1 LQSPLANTVLYD
13 ALGRATQTTQ
23 ADGRIDTVSYDGL
36 TMLARVDTQGKN
48 QSKTELRDA
57 LGRLV
62 QVTDTAGAVIGYGYD
77 ALGQLTQTTPP
88 AVAGLTV
95 APTTVGYDALGRK
108 VTMTDPD
115 KGTWTYTWNGL
126 GELVTQT
133 DAKGQRTCMAYDLL
147 GRLVTRV
154 DGYMG
159 TISGGPGQ
167 ASQSTNGCANPGA
180 GSESSTWTFDTASV
194 KGIGQLAAVSGP
206 GGYAESYTYNNRG
219 LLSKHERTVGGVTY
233 AIDHAY
239 DTLSRL
245 EVMTYPGPNNRLKVK
260 HVYNA
265 WGYPTELRDNT
276 SNALYRRIGELDQHG
291 NVVSEL
297 YGNGLATIRY
307 HNRRNGVLE
316 TIQTFDLLNTPS
328 AQNLAFAFD
337 ALGNLTSRSDYLK
350 GFHESF
356 GYDARNRLTA
366 TSADWGNGEVQTTA
380 LAYDVLGNITS
391 KTGVGNYQY
400 GSQCAGT
407 QGPHAVCRITP
418 GSVGTKDTTYA
429 YDANGNLE
437 SGDGRT
443 LTWSRFDKPTSIVT
457 AGASTTLGYG
467 PAREL
472 LTRSDT
478 SGGATTSTTYIGGL
492 YERVVLPGGTV
503 EERHYVAGSVLVT
516 VTGRTGGAPGTWR
529 TRYLHTDHLGS
540 VSSITDETGAEVAAF
555 SFDAWGKRRAP
566 TLTSLIAQ
574 IGSPWANMT
583 AWQKGNLT
591 LAASALGSAL
601 TSRGFTGHEQLDAV
615 GLVHMGGRVYD
626 AQIGRFLSADPFVQD
641 PTDLQGLNR
650 YSYVQN
656 NPLSYTDPSGY
667 FLKKLF
673 RKIGGAIGDAFRAIG
688 GAVKTALVRIG
699 RMLGAVPGLQAF
711 VGAAVCVGSGGSL
724 CAQVAWVMAGLNAAI
739 TLANGGTIGQ
749 ALMGMAV
756 AAVSYGV
763 PGAGELGITGFWAGG
778 VVGKFGDVIGSQV
791 AASIVM
797 GGTIAKAQG
806 GSFLRGAMS
815 AAIGAAAGYAGRYVG
830 KAINAS
836 ERLPDAL
843 QRNID
848 KIKSK
853 WSDFPQDVRFEFD
866 PRIMSVCV
874 NESGCGVLPWKTMVE
889 GSIEGDDWSLMLGE
903 FDNRSNTIIIYGS
916 YRDPRAYGDNGFW
929 RSQMSFERGETQS
942 RGSGRYSGRWI
953 KRSRVSCFMK
963 SDTQSA

>member
-1 LQSPLANTVLYD
+1 
-13 ALGRATQTTQ
+13 
-23 ADGRIDTVSYDGL
+23 
-36 TMLARVDTQGKN
+36 
-48 QSKTELRDA
+48 
-57 LGRLV
+57 
-62 QVTDTAGAVIGYGYD
+62 
-77 ALGQLTQTTPP
+77 
-88 AVAGLTV
+88 
-95 APTTVGYDALGRK
+95 
-108 VTMTDPD
+108 
-115 KGTWTYTWNGL
+115 
-126 GELVTQT
+126 
-133 DAKGQRTCMAYDLL
+133 MAYDLL
-147 GRLVTRV
+147 GRLVKRV
-154 DGYMG
+154 DGYTG

-167 ASQSTNGCANPGA
+167 TSQSTNGCANPGA
-180 GSESSTWTFDTASV
+180 GSESSTWVFDTASV

-219 LLSKHERTVGGVTY
+219 LLSTHERTVGGVTY

-245 EVMTYPGPNNRLKVK
+245 EVMTYPGPNNRLQVK

-265 WGYPTELRDNT
+265 YGYPTELRDNS

-566 TLTSLIAQ
+566 TLASLIAQ

-591 LAASALGSAL
+591 LAASVLGSAL
-601 TSRGFTGHEQLDAV
+601 TNRGFTAHEQLDAV

-673 RKIGGAIGDAFRAIG
+673 RKIGGAIENLAEQAWQNL
-688 GAVKTALVRIG
+688 KTAIKRQVRQFVAEL
-699 RMLGAVPGLQAF
+699 RELGVNALASMCGAYYALCY
-711 VGAAVCVGSGGSL
+711 VGI
-724 CAQVAWVMAGLNAAI
+724 QTAI
-739 TLANGGTIGQ
+739 NRANGGTWKDSLTDG
-749 ALMGMAV
+749 AV
-756 AAVSYGV
+756 AYVQRQSGASGSLPEGGNGGGSYGWMV
-763 PGAGELGITGFWAGG
+763 MRYDQDSKSVGADDT
-778 VVGKFGDVIGSQV
+778 
-791 AASIVM
+791 
-797 GGTIAKAQG
+797 
-806 GSFLRGAMS
+806 
-815 AAIGAAAGYAGRYVG
+815 AAAG
-830 KAINAS
+830 NAQS
-836 ERLPDAL
+836 WIG
-843 QRNID
+843 Q
-848 KIKSK
+848 
-853 WSDFPQDVRFEFD
+853 W
-866 PRIMSVCV
+866 
-874 NESGCGVLPWKTMVE
+874 
-889 GSIEGDDWSLMLGE
+889 
-903 FDNRSNTIIIYGS
+903 
-916 YRDPRAYGDNGFW
+916 W
-929 RSQMSFERGETQS
+929 RSQVEQWAHRHMNIEQYANTPQQFSDEQFVLLQFYGATLGGMFPVVYTAVPYAIRLPVAAGVRAVPSPTALVTRMDVVANGAMNADRAIDLLRPAGSLIGSAGSSSKIRILSGGTKEAEAMFAQLSKGGQVVRNSPSGTVVRLEGGGTVGYRPVS
-942 RGSGRYSGRWI
+942 RSGPPTIDVNI
-953 KRSRVSCFMK
+953 KGLGIREIKF
-963 SDTQSA
+963 Q